1 MTMPDPRTTDL
12 PGATDAEV
20 VRDVDDPPAGS
31 GVAWLRE
38 RLSGQPSPRVKQW
51 AQVMLWVGL
60 VVLLIAELIDE
71 LKTSRRRL
79 SHLAS
84 SWWAGIERR
93 ERRHARRSSTAALA
107 SRIQR
112 RHPPRR
118 A

>member
-1 MTMPDPRTTDL
+1 MPDPRTTEL
-12 PGATDAEV
+12 PGATDADV
-20 VRDVDDPPAGS
+20 VRDVEDPPAGS

-38 RLSGQPSPRVKQW
+38 RLGRQPSPRVKQW

-60 VVLLIAELIDE
+60 VILLIAELIDE
-71 LKTSRRRL
+71 LKASRRRL

-93 ERRHARRSSTAALA
+93 QRRQARRSSTAVLA

-112 RHPPRR
+112 RTRPRR
-118 A
+118 T